1 MQAGPRAIRT
11 LGISSPS
18 QRDGS
23 HKYVLF
29 HSCCTSRTR
38 SARCVTVCRRRW
50 RGGLER
56 ERSEAMTLNDND
68 VVTWTFNSQRTSCT
82 VRIARLMLA
91 AAHHDWSDERI
102 EQELLVRIEV
112 EGQA

>member
-1 MQAGPRAIRT
+1 
-11 LGISSPS
+11 
-18 QRDGS
+18 
-23 HKYVLF
+23 
-29 HSCCTSRTR
+29 
-38 SARCVTVCRRRW
+38 
-50 RGGLER
+50 
-56 ERSEAMTLNDND
+56 MTLNDDD
-68 VVTWTFNSQRTSCT
+68 VITWTFNSQRTSCT